1 MYASGDGLCKRTCD
15 ILLHVTPLEANVPKT
30 TTADR
35 VQKHRESLRAAGL
48 RPVQIWIPDTRRRGF
63 AKECRR
69 QSLILR
75 DDPNETEVLKW
86 LSKSS
91 STKGWK

>member
-1 MYASGDGLCKRTCD
+1 VS
-15 ILLHVTPLEANVPKT
+15 KT
-30 TTADR
+30 TTAAR

-63 AKECRR
+63 ARKCRR

-75 DDPNETEVLKW
+75 DDSNESEVLEW

-91 STKGWK
+91 STKDWK